1 MGLVLSSSDDEG
13 IESIDDAV
21 SNTSSSDFMLSSDD
35 DDELDFSSYIFGLV
49 TSSESELSEDES
61 FLDNKHSAYEGVL
74 FGMGNPLLDI
84 TVKVDKE
91 YLAKYKLNANDAIL
105 ATDFHD
111 ELFNEIES
119 KFEPEYFAG
128 GATQNSIKVA
138 QWMLGKP
145 KASTFVGCISTD
157 KHGDLLDEKAQDC
170 GVETN
175 YFRITKESTGRCAA
189 LITGNDRSLVASLA
203 AANCYEYSHLEKK
216 ENWAYVEKAN
226 FYYVAGFFLTVS
238 PESMLAVAKHSSE
251 NGKTFC
257 FNLSAPFLCQF
268 FKDPMMK
275 VIPYAD
281 IIFCNETEA
290 ETFSE
295 QNDLGTKDL
304 KEIASQIAN
313 MPKINT
319 NKPRTVVI
327 THGSEPTVVAVG
339 SNEVRSFPVI
349 SIKPEDIMDTNGAGD
364 AFVGGYLS
372 QLVKGKSM
380 DACIAGGNWAANL
393 IIQRSGCTFPAKCNF
408 QQ

>member
-1 MGLVLSSSDDEG
+1 M
-13 IESIDDAV
+13 
-21 SNTSSSDFMLSSDD
+21 
-35 DDELDFSSYIFGLV
+35 
-49 TSSESELSEDES
+49 SEV
-61 FLDNKHSAYEGVL
+61 NEGVL

-157 KHGDLLDEKAQDC
+157 KHGDLLDEKAQEC

-275 VIPYAD
+275 AIPYAD